1 MTRTTA
7 TGLTGRIALVTGGAG
22 GIGRSICDALAAR
35 GATVVVADLARDAT
49 AVTAA
54 ALGAAHP
61 AVAHP
66 LVLDVTDPGSRS
78 AAIDFCAELGGVD
91 VLVNCAGVLR
101 DARIDTL
108 DAALFRRLLEIN
120 LLGPLALTRLAAPG
134 MAARGG
140 GAVVNL
146 ASRAWLGTFG
156 STAYSTA
163 KGGLVGATRSLAL
176 ELGPA
181 RITVNAV
188 APGFVETPMTDGLP
202 PDIRRRTL
210 DAIPVGRAGRPDD
223 VAAAV
228 AYLAE
233 APYVTGQVLVVC
245 GGRSIGDPYAA

>member
-1 MTRTTA
+1 
-7 TGLTGRIALVTGGAG
+7 
-22 GIGRSICDALAAR
+22 
-35 GATVVVADLARDAT
+35 
-49 AVTAA
+49 
-54 ALGAAHP
+54 
-61 AVAHP
+61 
-66 LVLDVTDPGSRS
+66 
-78 AAIDFCAELGGVD
+78 
-91 VLVNCAGVLR
+91 
-101 DARIDTL
+101 
-108 DAALFRRLLEIN
+108 
-120 LLGPLALTRLAAPG
+120 

>member
-1 MTRTTA
+1 MTA
-7 TGLTGRIALVTGGAG
+7 TTSTGRIALVTGGAG
-22 GIGRSICDALAAR
+22 GIGRGICSALAAR
-35 GATVVVADLARDAT
+35 GATVVIADLDPAAT
-49 AVTAA
+49 ATTAA
-54 ALGAAHP
+54 TLTAEQASE
-61 AVAHP
+61 VHP

-78 AAIDFCAELGGVD
+78 AAIDFCTGLGGVD

-101 DARIDTL
+101 DARVGRL

-120 LLGPLALTRLAAPG
+120 LLGPLALTRLAAPA

-163 KGGLVGATRSLAL
+163 KGGLVGSTRSLAL
-176 ELGPA
+176 ELGPSG
-181 RITVNAV
+181 ITVNAV

-202 PDIRRRTL
+202 PDVRRRTL
-210 DAIPVGRAGRPDD
+210 DAIPVGRGGRPDD
-223 VAAAV
+223 VAGAV